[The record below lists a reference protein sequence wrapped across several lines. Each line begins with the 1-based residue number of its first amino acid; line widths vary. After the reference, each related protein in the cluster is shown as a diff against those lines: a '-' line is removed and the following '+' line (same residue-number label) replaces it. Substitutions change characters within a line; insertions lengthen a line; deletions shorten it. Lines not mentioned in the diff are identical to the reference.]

1 MNKNLIN
8 SPPPN
13 PSKRNMQYVSFHLH
27 TKKNRAYMNHHSIWI
42 NHSSR
47 PNPPKNSPWVGVFVF
62 CFSESGLGENPHVF
76 FEVASMWMSS
86 QSLGFRLGNGE
97 APTLNLIEKSPEIR
111 QWRKES
117 QEKNQDTNVAFV
129 VFYLHGWLW
138 YSAWLVEYGECR

>member
-1 MNKNLIN
+1 M
-8 SPPPN
+8 
-13 PSKRNMQYVSFHLH
+13 
-27 TKKNRAYMNHHSIWI
+27 
-42 NHSSR
+42 
-47 PNPPKNSPWVGVFVF
+47 
-62 CFSESGLGENPHVF
+62 F

-129 VFYLHGWLW
+129 VFYLHG
-138 YSAWLVEYGECR
+138 